1 MRSRGRS
8 DGAPRGAL
16 TSGNARGQRRTD
28 GGWGHDSP
36 HSDRPKTRRIESSIF
51 YYFVYVITVADVRPK
66 DLPDYFLSHGRHWLT
81 TTEIAEAI
89 GGSRVD
95 ARQAANRWQAKGLA
109 FSPTRGAYVLIPPEF
124 RTWRAVPA
132 SHFVDDMMRYLGHA
146 YYVGYLSA
154 AEVHDAAHQRPQTF
168 QVVTDQRL
176 KTRTFGRVRVKF
188 ILNAHTADRPTVTI
202 NTPTGTMRVSTP
214 EATILDLVSAPEHS
228 GGLSNV
234 ATVMGDL
241 LEDAKI
247 DVSEII
253 RIAHSWPTTVVQ
265 RTGWLLDLAASEL
278 GVDLDLGPLATVA
291 IGQGSVTKLSPS
303 GGSGPLDTRWN
314 IIVNTEVE
322 SDR

>member
-1 MRSRGRS
+1 
-8 DGAPRGAL
+8 
-16 TSGNARGQRRTD
+16 
-28 GGWGHDSP
+28 
-36 HSDRPKTRRIESSIF
+36 
-51 YYFVYVITVADVRPK
+51 
-66 DLPDYFLSHGRHWLT
+66 
-81 TTEIAEAI
+81 
-89 GGSRVD
+89 
-95 ARQAANRWQAKGLA
+95 
-109 FSPTRGAYVLIPPEF
+109 
-124 RTWRAVPA
+124 
-132 SHFVDDMMRYLGHA
+132 MMRYLGHR

-154 AEVHDAAHQRPQTF
+154 AEIHDAAHQRPQTF
-168 QVVTDQRL
+168 QVVTDERL
-176 KTRTFGRVRVKF
+176 RTRTFGRVRVTF
-188 ILNAHTADRPTVTI
+188 ILSAHTAQRPTVTV

-278 GVDLDLGPLATVA
+278 GVDLDLDPLATVA
-291 IGQGSVTKLSPS
+291 LGQGSVTKLSPS